1 MLACSV
7 VVAVVVV
14 LLEAACPNPQV
25 TIRTGTRVSR
35 RIFFMESS

>member
-14 LLEAACPNPQV
+14 LLEAACPNPHV
-25 TIRTGTRVSR
+25 TVRTGTRVNR
-35 RIFFMESS
+35 RKVFMESS